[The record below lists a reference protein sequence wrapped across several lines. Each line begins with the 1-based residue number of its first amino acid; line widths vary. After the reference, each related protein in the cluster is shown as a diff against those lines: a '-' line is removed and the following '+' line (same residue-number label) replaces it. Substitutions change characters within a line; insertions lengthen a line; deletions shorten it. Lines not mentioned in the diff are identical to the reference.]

1 MRTYKR
7 GRGVWGSGVTEEEIP
22 RSVFWGPLLPREER
36 WRGQMSKAISVRP
49 DKLQLSYL
57 LLLRAWGRACAKTM
71 PTPLCDDQCLR
82 RLCKMAAAKP
92 THYYESLARQS
103 FFFFPQRKC
112 HLWVTAGPQPF
123 ILNAV
128 NKAAIFAFWGSRCL
142 HITTGKAVCCHETY

>member
-36 WRGQMSKAISVRP
+36 WRGQMSKVISVRP

-103 FFFFPQRKC
+103 FFFFSSKEVPSVSDSGASAIYFECSKQSC
-112 HLWVTAGPQPF
+112 HF
-123 ILNAV
+123 CILRV
-128 NKAAIFAFWGSRCL
+128 
-142 HITTGKAVCCHETY
+142 